1 LNKMQFFFLLSIV
14 MFNGSISRDVS
25 SATVSDIQ
33 PLAKL
38 VRQIQSGGY
47 ILYMRHAPTEP
58 KTADKNKHYKD
69 GGFSVDFSNCQT
81 QRNLSERGKVVAKA
95 LKNHFERLQIP
106 VGKVSTSPY
115 CRTLDTAKMV
125 FDDYVID
132 PNLAYSLSE
141 EAEESARLGKHLV
154 AEFIAANT
162 EQTNAVF
169 VGHSTNLREGLGVWP
184 KPEGVVA
191 VFKQSANN
199 IVYLGMIT
207 PTDWLLLERVGE

>member
-1 LNKMQFFFLLSIV
+1 LKKLQFLIFLSIA
-14 MFNGSISRDVS
+14 MLNGSISSYVN
-25 SATVSDIQ
+25 SATISDIQ
-33 PLAKL
+33 PLTKL
-38 VRQIQSGGY
+38 VRQIQNGGY

-58 KTADKNKHYKD
+58 KTADKNKQVKD
-69 GGFSVDFSNCQT
+69 GSFSVDFANCKT
-81 QRNLSERGKVVAKA
+81 QRNLSEKGKEVAKA
-95 LKNHFERLQIP
+95 LKKHFKRLHIP

-125 FDDYVID
+125 FENYVID

-141 EAEESARLGKHLV
+141 EPEESVRLGQYLV

-169 VGHSTNLREGLGVWP
+169 VGHSTNLREGLGIWP

-191 VFKQSANN
+191 VFKKSAGN
-199 IVYLGMIT
+199 IIYLGMIT
-207 PTDWLLLERVGE
+207 PTDWLSLERVE